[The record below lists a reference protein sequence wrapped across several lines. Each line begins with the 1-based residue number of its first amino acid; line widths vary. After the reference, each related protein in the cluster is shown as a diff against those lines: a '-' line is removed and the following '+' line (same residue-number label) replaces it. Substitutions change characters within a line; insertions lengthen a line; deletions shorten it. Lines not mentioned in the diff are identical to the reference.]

1 MPRMRRSEF
10 ERIVQLALDE
20 LPDVFHEALDNIDI
34 QVRWAPT
41 PYERR
46 AARLHPGSDLFGLYT
61 GVPLPQRTHSYGMA
75 FHLPLPDTILIFQ
88 RAHERHCR
96 TEEEMVEQARQTLLH
111 EIGHYMGIDEHRL
124 RDLGVG

>member
-1 MPRMRRSEF
+1 MRRSEF
-10 ERIVQLALDE
+10 ERIVQRALDE
-20 LPDVFHEALDNIDI
+20 IPDVFHDALDNLDI

-41 PYERR
+41 PHERR
-46 AARLHPGSDLFGLYT
+46 SARLHPGSDLFGLYT

-75 FHLPLPDTILIFQ
+75 YHLPLPDTILIFQ

-96 TEEEMVEQARQTLLH
+96 TEEEMVEQARQTVLH

>member
-10 ERIVQLALDE
+10 QRIVQQALDE
-20 LPDVFHEALDNIDI
+20 LPDIFHDALDNLDI

-46 AARLHPGSDLFGLYT
+46 AARLHPGSDLYGLYT
-61 GVPLPQRTHSYGMA
+61 GVPLTKRTHGYS
-75 FHLPLPDTILIFQ
+75 LVLPDTILIFQ
-88 RAHERHCR
+88 RAHERHSR
-96 TEEEMVEQARQTLLH
+96 TDEEMVEQARQTLLH

>member
-20 LPDVFHEALDNIDI
+20 LPDVFHDALDNLDI

-61 GVPLPQRTHSYGMA
+61 GVPLTARSRGYSMVV
-75 FHLPLPDTILIFQ
+75 PDTILIFQ

-96 TEEEMVEQARQTLLH
+96 TEEEMVEQARQTVLH